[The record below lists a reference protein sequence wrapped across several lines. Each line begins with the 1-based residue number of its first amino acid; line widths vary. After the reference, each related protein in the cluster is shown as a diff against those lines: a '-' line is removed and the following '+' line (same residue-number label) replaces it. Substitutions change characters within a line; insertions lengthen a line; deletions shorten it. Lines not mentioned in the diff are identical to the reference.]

1 MIEIE
6 RLRKTYGDRVVLTI
20 DQWSLPSSNCV
31 LEGENGAGKTTLLLI
46 LAGLEHPSR
55 GVARINGHAS
65 GSQDARA
72 LVSFAPDQPA
82 VFDDLTVADQMTY
95 VARLHGLKEPFE
107 VAGELVEALACEAL
121 LPQFP
126 RGMSKGQRQKAGLL
140 IATAR
145 PFDVLLLDE
154 PTTGLDAQS
163 RAGLIRVLKDVA
175 GRGKVVL
182 SSTHDDDLIAAADRV
197 ARIADGSLGS
207 LDRKQK
213 SRAAT

>member
-6 RLRKTYGDRVVLTI
+6 RLEKAYGDRTVLTI
-20 DQWSLPSSNCV
+20 EDWSLPSSNCV
-31 LEGENGAGKTTLLLI
+31 LEGENGAGKTTLLLM

-55 GVARINGHAS
+55 GEVRIKGHAS
-65 GSQDARA
+65 GSRDARA

-82 VFDDLTVADQMTY
+82 LFDDLTVTDQMTY

-107 VAGELVEALACEAL
+107 VAGELVEALGCEDL
-121 LPQFP
+121 LPRFP

-145 PFDVLLLDE
+145 PFEVLLLDE

-163 RAGLIRVLKDVA
+163 RAGLIRVLKAVA
-175 GRGKVVL
+175 ERGNVVL
-182 SSTHDDDLIAAADRV
+182 SSTHDEGLLAAADTV
-197 ARIADGSLGS
+197 ARVADGSLT
-207 LDRKQK
+207 L
-213 SRAAT
+213 A